1 MLCIVPIGSYFYS
14 DITTIQSHIVG
25 RYLLY
30 LSSII
35 FSSVVINIFSK
46 NKIMQKKHDALTK
59 ISKSVYFY
67 FDITLELFRLS
78 DGVRSC
84 ILSGIVQEKPDK

>member
-14 DITTIQSHIVG
+14 DITMIQLHIVG

-35 FSSVVINIFSK
+35 FSSGLINIFSE
-46 NKIMQKKHDALTK
+46 NKIMQKKHDVLTK

-67 FDITLELFRLS
+67 FDITLELFGLS
-78 DGVRSC
+78 DGVRSF

>member
-1 MLCIVPIGSYFYS
+1 
-14 DITTIQSHIVG
+14 
-25 RYLLY
+25 
-30 LSSII
+30 
-35 FSSVVINIFSK
+35 
-46 NKIMQKKHDALTK
+46 MQKKHDVLTK

-78 DGVRSC
+78 DGVRSF